1 MNKRDF
7 LKNAGLMTG
16 AAMSAG
22 WSGRLLAQSKPINL
36 KFDSYVTET
45 AGPSYMDEWFL
56 KELETRS
63 NGAVRVRRYWA
74 QSLNKVGEHL
84 AAVRDGT
91 SEISL
96 ITPQYYHA
104 QLPVTR
110 GLDWYYR
117 CNRADALL
125 QVCRD
130 VYEQFEPWRD
140 EWEKRYGIKV
150 LYWTNWYY
158 APLVT
163 REPIKSLDDIRGKR
177 FRGVGAANDVITRLG
192 GTAIPMAAP
201 EVYTALERGILDG
214 VSGFD
219 FLSAVA
225 YKLHEIA
232 PYITSIGDGAHA
244 ASAVGINLRV
254 WNAFPDDI
262 KQICNDLV
270 EEIYTRKYTE
280 IYTATAQRTVKTV
293 LDAGGKFSA
302 LSEADIARARAL
314 VQPAQTQ
321 LWLDNVA
328 KPAGIDGE
336 RMQALIDQAIA
347 KHDPNGSLKRPDE
360 LAAALG

>member
-1 MNKRDF
+1 MKKRTF
-7 LKNAGLMTG
+7 LTTAAAVAG
-16 AAMSAG
+16 AG
-22 WSGRLLAQSKPINL
+22 WSGHLWAQPKPINI

-56 KELETRS
+56 KELEKRS
-63 NGAVRVRRYWA
+63 EGAVKVRRYWA

-91 SEISL
+91 SEMSL

-117 CNRADALL
+117 CNRADALHL
-125 QVCRD
+125 VCRD
-130 VYEQFEPWRD
+130 IYDRFEPLRD

-150 LYWTNWYY
+150 MYWTNWYY
-158 APLVT
+158 APLFT
-163 REPIKSLDDIRGKR
+163 RTPIKSLEDIRGKR

-201 EVYTALERGILDG
+201 EVYTALERGVLDG

-219 FLSAVA
+219 FLSGVA

-232 PYITSIGDGAHA
+232 PHITSIGDGAHA
-244 ASAVGINLRV
+244 ATAVGINMRV
-254 WNAFPDDI
+254 WNKFPDSI
-262 KQICNDLV
+262 KNICQQLV
-270 EEIYTRKYTE
+270 QEIYGGKYTE
-280 IYTATAQRTVKTV
+280 IYTDTAQRYVKTV
-293 LDAGGKFSA
+293 LKEGGTFSA
-302 LSEADIARARAL
+302 LSDAEIAKARTL

-321 LWLDNVA
+321 QWIDNVA
-328 KPAGIDGE
+328 KPAGIDGS
-336 RMQALIDQAIA
+336 RMQSLIDALIAKYDPQA
-347 KHDPNGSLKRPDE
+347 GLKRPDE
-360 LAAALG
+360 LALELA